1 MVKTEEEKEVLV
13 LLEPADFLKRLYS
26 LTQVM

>member
-13 LLEPADFLKRLYS
+13 LLEPADFLKRLCS
-26 LTQVM
+26 LTQV